1 MKKLALTFGS
11 FSLICLY
18 LLSVAITQIYID
30 NQRKEFLISLIVI
43 LCLMIISF
51 IIVWRFV
58 NFKVDTSRNQGLKQF
73 SEIYQ
78 DRKISLDFIAA
89 NIFPL
94 MSMELFEKISFTTFL
109 SHLVMIGILFAVVN
123 YTQSFAFNP
132 YLYILKYRVYKTK
145 SDDEAL
151 LLIKK
156 KDFGN
161 KSEYQKELKFEEFEN
176 SRIYIKK
183 LH

>member
-58 NFKVDTSRNQGLKQF
+58 NFKIDTSRNQGLKQF

>member
-151 LLIKK
+151 LLIKE

>member
-94 MSMELFEKISFTTFL
+94 MSMELFEKISFTSFL
-109 SHLVMIGILFAVVN
+109 SHIVMIGILFAVVN

-132 YLYILKYRVYKTK
+132 YLYILRYRVYKTK
-145 SDDEAL
+145 SDEEAL

-156 KDFGN
+156 KDFGS

-176 SRIYIKK
+176 SKIYIKK
-183 LH
+183 LD

>member
-73 SEIYQ
+73 SDIYQ